1 MGHLRCGVIVQGGI
15 ICHHAA
21 KQRHIHRGSRS
32 QSLLVFFFIGA
43 ACHSQR
49 CQRLCLRRT
58 YENQGIRSL
67 FIVARNVNIFQSIFC
82 HLICFLLFRIQCK
95 DLLLHQLCRLFG
107 ALAHIQRGIFR
118 KVFAHGVLPRLRR
131 NSGPEHAAVHGRF
144 GTASVVP
151 VDAAGRDGL
160 QNVKIN
166 IQALFHDQ
174 FSFSSSSDDAFF
186 VSQYRS
192 WPHRRRT
199 LAGICVYRGSV
210 HCNPYRSTASCG

>member
-1 MGHLRCGVIVQGGI
+1 MRHLRCGVILQGGV

-32 QSLLVFFFIGA
+32 QSLLVFFFVGA

-49 CQRLCLRRT
+49 CQRFCLRSAHK
-58 YENQGIRSL
+58 EQSL
-67 FIVARNVNIFQSIFC
+67 GALVVALDSRIFQR
-82 HLICFLLFRIQCK
+82 FLCQLVCIQFRVQRK

-107 ALAHIQRGIFR
+107 ALAHIQRGIFC

-144 GTASVVP
+144 GAAGVVP

-186 VSQYRS
+186 VSRYRS

-210 HCNPYRSTASCG
+210 HCNSYRSTASCG